1 MSPLQ
6 ATAALAAPPPAALAV
21 PPPMDAR
28 VRRDLGRSNAAL
40 GLLVVPALLL
50 MAALLLAPLAWLVGM
65 SFVRDGAL
73 SVANYTRI
81 FGDAFYVGAMLRTL
95 GVALLVTTIC
105 AVFGYLIAYAVT
117 LMPGW
122 ASATGLVLVTLP
134 FWTSSLVRTYSWL
147 VLLQNRGLVNSWL
160 LKAGVVE
167 QPLQL
172 VNSLSGTYVGMVHI
186 MLPMMVF
193 PLYAVLR
200 RIDPTY
206 MRAAMSFGASPTYA
220 FWRVY
225 FPLSRPG
232 LAAGSLIVFVLSLGF
247 YITPALLGGGRVAIM
262 STVIERDINFNRDW
276 GPASAMSAVFV
287 LAVLAVFALGSRAV
301 SFERMFQR

>member
-1 MSPLQ
+1 ML
-6 ATAALAAPPPAALAV
+6 
-21 PPPMDAR
+21 
-28 VRRDLGRSNAAL
+28 
-40 GLLVVPALLL
+40 LLVVPALAIMATLL
-50 MAALLLAPLAWLVGM
+50 VAPLVWLIGL
-65 SFVRDGAL
+65 SFVREGAFTL
-73 SVANYTRI
+73 ANYTRI
-81 FGDAFYVGAMLRTL
+81 FGDAFYAQAMLRTL
-95 GVALLVTTIC
+95 GVALSVTILC
-105 AVFGYLIAYAVT
+105 ALFGYLIAYAVT
-117 LMPGW
+117 LMPPW
-122 ASATGLVLVTLP
+122 ASATCLVLVALP
-134 FWTSSLVRTYSWL
+134 FWTSALVRTYSWL
-147 VLLQNRGLVNSWL
+147 VLLQNRGVVNSWL
-160 LKAGVVE
+160 LKSGVIE

-172 VNSLSGTYVGMVHI
+172 VNSLQGTYVGMVHI

-193 PLYAVLR
+193 PLYSVLR

-206 MRAAMSFGASPTYA
+206 VRAAMSFGASPTYA

-225 FPLSRPG
+225 FPLSKPG

-262 STVIERDINFNRDW
+262 STVLERDINFNRDW